1 LQDAVNAGDVDA
13 AAVGRRVV
21 LPSSYVGGPRYM
33 QQLYQDAMA
42 IVRAYSSTPDYFIT
56 FTCNP
61 KWPEITSE
69 LFPNQTAVD
78 RPDLTTR
85 VFHIKLKELL
95 DDLLKKKVLGEVVA
109 MIHVVEFQKRG
120 LPHAHILLIMSPDHK
135 PQTPSD
141 YDKYISAEI
150 PDPATHPAAY
160 ETVKNSMMHGPC
172 GPANRESPCMENG
185 MCSKGYPKPFLER
198 TTDGPN
204 GYPQYQRRDNGRTI
218 RTNGRGGF
226 AFDNR
231 WVVPHNLYL
240 AAKYGAHI
248 NVESCTSSSAIKY
261 LFKYIY
267 KGHDRATV
275 VIQQPAQDGV
285 QAGGVLPEIDEI
297 IDFIDG
303 RYVSASES
311 TWRIYGFRMHS
322 AYPSVTRLHLHL
334 PGQFM
339 HAFRPNEPIA
349 EVLERAALERSSL
362 TAFFN
367 YNRDHPNEPPSLYHD
382 FPRTHV
388 YLKREKRWKLR
399 QRGCTVGRLFFVH
412 ATAGEL
418 FYLRLLLISVSSPK
432 SFEDLR
438 TVENEI
444 RPTFKDACN
453 ALGLL
458 KDDREWETCLRD
470 AAVSKTGYQL
480 RFLFAEILAHC
491 NPTDPARLWN
501 TFRNVLSDDL
511 HPREREATSVEQRE
525 AFADQRANAALIHLQ
540 QILLRNVG
548 KTLNDYQGMPEP
560 VIMEQH
566 GPNANAFI
574 ADELN
579 YPLPSAEEFALM
591 ERSLN
596 ADQREAYD
604 RIKHSYET
612 NSPEA
617 YFIDGPAG
625 TGKTFLYSLILSMVR
640 SNRHIALAV
649 AGSGIAALL
658 LQGGRTAHSRFKIP
672 VPTHEDSV
680 CSVSH
685 RSPIAH
691 LLIQAKI
698 VVWDEAPMTHRH
710 IFEAVDR
717 TLKDLMKTVDP
728 ANEHRPFGGKL
739 MVFGGDF
746 RQIPPVIKQGRREE
760 TVGACLKRSLLWPH
774 IQHLQLSVNM
784 RLLRNADAPDI
795 EEQTNFANW
804 LLQVGEGTIPGPS
817 PDHGISTTITL
828 PPQMVIP
835 ANANIA
841 DLIVKVYPDLWHNVG
856 NVQYL
861 NQRAVLCPT
870 NDDVD
875 EVNNQIMSAIHGESR
890 EFLSQDCVLDDE
902 GERVNNLFPVEF
914 LNNLKSSSLPPH
926 RLRLTIGCPII
937 LLRNLM
943 PQDGLCNGTRLIC
956 TSLSRYVLGATI
968 ISGTYAGNQVYVPRI
983 PICPSDLDMPFKFQ
997 RLQFPVRP
1005 AFAMT
1010 INKSQG
1016 QTLNT
1021 VGIYLKKPVFAH
1033 GQLYVAL
1040 SRATN
1045 RNSVHVLIERQDA
1058 NTPYNCTTNVV
1069 YPEIL
1074 A

>member
-1 LQDAVNAGDVDA
+1 
-13 AAVGRRVV
+13 
-21 LPSSYVGGPRYM
+21 M
-33 QQLYQDAMA
+33 HQLYQDAMS
-42 IVRAYSSTPDYFIT
+42 IVRAYSSNPDYFIT

-69 LFPNQTAVD
+69 LFPHQTAVD
-78 RPDLTTR
+78 RPDLTAR
-85 VFHIKLKELL
+85 VFHIKLQELL

-109 MIHVVEFQKRG
+109 MIHVIEFQKRG

-135 PQTPSD
+135 PENPSD

-150 PDPATHPAAY
+150 PNPETHPAAY
-160 ETVKNSMMHGPC
+160 ETVKNTMLHGPC
-172 GPANRESPCMENG
+172 GVANMASPCMEG
-185 MCSKGYPKPFLER
+185 GVCSKGYPKPFLEH
-198 TTDGPN
+198 TTNGPN
-204 GYPQYQRRDNGRTI
+204 GYPQYRRRNDGRTI
-218 RTNGRGGF
+218 RIDGRGV
-226 AFDNR
+226 FDNC

-248 NVESCTSSSAIKY
+248 NIESCTSSSAIKY

-285 QAGGVLPEIDEI
+285 QAGNVPREIDEI

-303 RYVSASES
+303 RYVSASEAA
-311 TWRIYGFRMHS
+311 WRIYGFRMHS
-322 AYPSVTRLHLHL
+322 AYPSVTRLHIHL

-339 HAFRPNEPIA
+339 HAFRPDEPIA
-349 EVLERAALERSSL
+349 DVLERAALERSSL

-367 YNRDHPNEPPSLYHD
+367 YNRDHPNEPASLYHD

-388 YLKREKRWKLR
+388 YLKRDKRWKFR
-399 QRGCTVGRLFFVH
+399 ERGCTVGRLYYVH

-418 FYLRLLLISVSSPK
+418 FYLRLLLISVKSPK

-438 TVENEI
+438 TVENVVH
-444 RPTFKDACN
+444 PTFKNACD

-458 KDDREWETCLRD
+458 KDDQEWETSLRD
-470 AAVSKTGYQL
+470 AAVSQTGYQL
-480 RFLFAEILAHC
+480 RITFAEILAFC
-491 NPTDPARLWN
+491 NPGDPARLWN
-501 TFRNVLSDDL
+501 TFRDVLSDDL
-511 HPREREATSVEQRE
+511 HPKQRDATSDAQRE
-525 AFADQRANAALIHLQ
+525 EFADRRANAALIHLQ
-540 QILLRNVG
+540 ILLRHLN
-548 KTLNDYQGMPEP
+548 KTLDDYQGMPKP
-560 VIMEQH
+560 VILEEH
-566 GPNANAFI
+566 DPNANAFI

-579 YPLPSAEEFALM
+579 YSLPSAEELAMM

-596 ADQREAYD
+596 SDQRSAYD

-612 NSPEA
+612 GSSEA

-680 CSVSH
+680 CSVNH
-685 RSPIAH
+685 RSPTAH

-698 VVWDEAPMTHRH
+698 IVWDEAPMTHRH
-710 IFEAVDR
+710 VFEAVDR

-728 ANEHRPFGGKL
+728 ENEHRPFGGKL

-760 TVGACLKRSLLWPH
+760 TVGACLKRSSLWPH
-774 IQHLQLSVNM
+774 IQHLRLSANM
-784 RLLRNADAPDI
+784 RLLRNANAPDI
-795 EEQTNFANW
+795 EEQTEFANW
-804 LLQVGEGTIPGPS
+804 LLQVGDGRVPGPS

-828 PPQMVIP
+828 PPQMVMP
-835 ANANIA
+835 ANADIDSLIA
-841 DLIVKVYPDLWHNVG
+841 KVYPDLNRNVG
-856 NVQYL
+856 NAQYL
-861 NQRAVLCPT
+861 NKRAVLCPT

-875 EVNNQIMSAIHGESR
+875 EVNNRIMSAIDGESR
-890 EFLSQDCVLDDE
+890 DFLSQDSVIDDE
-902 GERVNNLFPVEF
+902 DGRGENLFPVEF
-914 LNNLKSSSLPPH
+914 LQGLKSSSLPPH
-926 RLRLTIGCPII
+926 RLRLTVGCPII
-937 LLRNLM
+937 LLRNIM
-943 PQDGLCNGTRLIC
+943 PPEGLCNGTRLIC
-956 TSLSRYVLGATI
+956 TSFTRYILKATI
-968 ISGTYAGNQVYVPRI
+968 ITGTHAGAQVSVPRI
-983 PICPSDLDMPFKFQ
+983 PMCPSDLDMPFKFQ

-1016 QTLNT
+1016 QTLET

-1040 SRATN
+1040 SRVTN
-1045 RNSVHVLIERQDA
+1045 RNNVHVLIEGQDA
-1058 NTPYNCTTNVV
+1058 DTRYDCTTNVV

-1074 A
+1074 REFA